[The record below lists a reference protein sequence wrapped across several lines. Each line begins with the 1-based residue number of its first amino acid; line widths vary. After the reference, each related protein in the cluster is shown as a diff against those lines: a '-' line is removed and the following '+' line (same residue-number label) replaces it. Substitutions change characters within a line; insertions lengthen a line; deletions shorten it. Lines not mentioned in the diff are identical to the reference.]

1 MKVTPFSIL
10 ISLISIFTTGCGIF
24 GIQIQKPS
32 VKVVNKSALITM
44 KTKKF
49 AFSDSGFYTNSPDK
63 ITIQAYSSGV
73 GLGELKFYKNENMV
87 CIKNYCNTRKWFT
100 DNFLSR
106 DYPQNLILN
115 VLDKKPIFNSKNLV
129 KTSTGFT
136 QKIGAIKYL
145 VSDSKI
151 YFKDSANRLIIKIK
165 DN

>member
-1 MKVTPFSIL
+1 MAL
-10 ISLISIFTTGCGIF
+10 IITGCGTF
-24 GIQIQKPS
+24 GTQVKKPT
-32 VKVVNKSALITM
+32 VKVINKSALITM

-73 GLGELKFYKNENMV
+73 GVGELKFYKDDDRI

-106 DYPQNLILN
+106 DYPQNLVLN
-115 VLDKKPIFNSKNLV
+115 VLDKKPIFDAKNLV
-129 KTSTGFT
+129 KTQTGFT
-136 QKIGAIKYL
+136 QNIGAIKYR
-145 VSDSKI
+145 VSDSEI

-165 DN
+165 DAN